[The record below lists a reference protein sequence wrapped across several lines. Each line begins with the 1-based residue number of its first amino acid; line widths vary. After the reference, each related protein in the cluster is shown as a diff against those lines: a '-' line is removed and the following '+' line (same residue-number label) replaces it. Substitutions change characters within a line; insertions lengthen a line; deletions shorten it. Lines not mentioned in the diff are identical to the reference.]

1 MVNEQNYVKE
11 LFFLKIFLFISP
23 SNRLEKRKVKS
34 SRLGKDA
41 VAIVQ
46 VSVNACLI
54 HISVNFSNVVF

>member
-1 MVNEQNYVKE
+1 MKE
-11 LFFLKIFLFISP
+11 LFFLKIYLFISP

-41 VAIVQ
+41 VAVVQ